1 MKRTKI
7 ALLAFVV
14 AILSVCCFAFI
25 ACGGNPEESDQGKKY
40 RITWTVNE
48 NLTVVAD
55 GYDTLPSEVA
65 ENTEVKFT
73 VTPKTTGWAVSSVAP
88 SANVKKQSDGS
99 YKFTATKDLEIRV
112 NAREEVERL
121 VVTKPEKINF
131 FAGAKF
137 LVAGETEGS
146 LVTPEGYTI
155 KAVFK
160 TGREAEL
167 TADDYIVEYQTD
179 GAEAFSLGDTAFKI
193 TYGGVSETI
202 ELEAAVKGRVRVNL
216 HNGDWTEEG
225 RAALNTK
232 FGNEN
237 VTSET
242 DKKNNNDLIYSL
254 AFSEPFAEDFVLPN
268 PVVKMG
274 EEGSMFEFPLKQ
286 WNGLAGGK
294 VLKDTATSVDAE
306 AIYDLR
312 FVEFHQLSFTTK
324 TLTEKVKVTEGEGDD
339 AHEVEKEVEV
349 DVPFFVITGKFVA
362 VNEAFLY
369 LREGNK
375 PVTELLGTKVTRQ
388 TDTDAFTLEFDLREL
403 VRWVNPDAEATAK
416 KNLKGA
422 WNDIKFRAVQGANK
436 IDQIIDLNDYPEDFV
451 DLGDVLVGEVDGS
464 RYLFSYKVWS
474 GDGAVGRDLKLVYE
488 DCPDEVATEVRLEM
502 HDFKVTTTP
511 EGGEPTTE
519 TKNLPAMAIDV
530 TNYVAET
537 EAQLK
542 ELAAS
547 YITQPQT
554 LGGWRDVKMLQ
565 DYTVDFAKH
574 TFTVYLS
581 IYDIKLGEVGFL
593 HIRTGSNNN
602 FYNAKI
608 GNATLPTNDANIV
621 YRTRL
626 YTGGEGWQE
635 GLVVFELVDLE
646 KEAAEKELAALRKK
660 VAEVAGETCQVTTA
674 KAELKLTG
682 EGDAQKVVLEV
693 SGTISGTGDLT
704 IDEIQRGF
712 LLQTDLQ
719 ANPNE
724 GGSSDWRTVKNMPM
738 TFTVIA
744 SEEDGVYNYVLTID
758 LTNVANDKYVV
769 HCKPFAKALT
779 ESGATDCKP
788 TMDALTEPVV
798 VTLGDKKFTMIYDKS
813 KYFGCVGI
821 VIETVE
827 TPEVPETPETPAEP
841 EA

>member
-216 HNGDWTEEG
+216 HGGDWTEEG
-225 RAALNTK
+225 RAALNAK

-268 PVVKMG
+268 PVIKMG
-274 EEGSMFEFPLKQ
+274 LNKDKVFELKQ

-306 AIYDLR
+306 AIYDIR

-349 DVPFFVITGKFVA
+349 DVPFFVITGEFIA
-362 VNEAFLY
+362 VNEAYLY

-375 PVTELLGTKVTRQ
+375 PVTELLGTKVTRK

-422 WNDIKFRAVQGANK
+422 WNDIKFRASQGETN

-474 GDGAVGRDLKLVYE
+474 GDGSVGRDLKLVYE
-488 DCPDEVATEVRLEM
+488 DCPDMVANEVKLEM

-511 EGGEPTTE
+511 EGGDPTTE
-519 TKNLPAMAIDV
+519 TKNLPAMAIEVLDYVSTTEEEMKTAAEGYIKKPEVLDTWRGV
-530 TNYVAET
+530 TVQKDYAINL
-537 EAQLK
+537 AQHK
-542 ELAAS
+542 
-547 YITQPQT
+547 
-554 LGGWRDVKMLQ
+554 
-565 DYTVDFAKH
+565 
-574 TFTVYLS
+574 FTVYIS
-581 IYDIKLGEVGFL
+581 IDDIKQGEVGFL
-593 HIRTGSNNN
+593 HVINDSSN
-602 FYNAKI
+602 FYNVKI
-608 GNATLPTNDANIV
+608 STEHATIPTENENVV
-621 YRTRL
+621 YRVRL
-626 YTGGEGWQE
+626 FSGATDSSNTWKN
-635 GLVVFELVDLE
+635 GLVVFEIVDLE
-646 KEAAEKELAALRKK
+646 LEALLKSLK
-660 VAEVAGETCQVTTA
+660 VTTE
-674 KAELKLTG
+674 KAEIKLIG
-682 EGDAQKVVLEV
+682 EADAQKAVLEI
-693 SGTISGTGDLT
+693 SGTIKGTGSLT
-704 IDEIQRGF
+704 KAEIEAF
-712 LLQTDLQ
+712 KLNTDLQ
-719 ANPNE
+719 GNQSAGNPNW
-724 GGSSDWRTVKNMPM
+724 DTVKDLPV
-738 TFTVIA
+738 TFTVTESA
-744 SEEDGVYNYVLTID
+744 TEEGTYDFVVTIE
-758 LTNVANDKYVV
+758 LTNVANGKYTV
-769 HCKPFAKALT
+769 HCAPYITAL
-779 ESGATDCKP
+779 SGGAMDCKP
-788 TMDALTEPVV
+788 EMDALAEPVAI
-798 VTLGDKKFTMIYDKS
+798 TLGDKKISMIYKKGS
-813 KYFGCVGI
+813 SEGSEYWGCLGI
-821 VIETVE
+821 VVETVE
-827 TPEVPETPETPAEP
+827 TPDVPENPETPAEP